1 MKSILDSLTDIF
13 TPTDNTKI
21 MKHEIVALSNV
32 ISVAKERLWIA
43 DSLEAI
49 EYDSDNFSEDVT
61 LIDTIRNIKQSIM
74 VMEKFLEKHRET

>member
-49 EYDSDNFSEDVT
+49 EYDSDNFSEDVPV
-61 LIDTIRNIKQSIM
+61 DTIRNIKQSIM